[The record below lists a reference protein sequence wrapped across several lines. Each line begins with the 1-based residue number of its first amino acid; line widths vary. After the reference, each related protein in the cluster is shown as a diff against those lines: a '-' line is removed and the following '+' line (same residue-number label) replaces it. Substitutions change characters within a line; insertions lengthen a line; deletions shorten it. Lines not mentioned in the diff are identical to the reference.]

1 MDLPC
6 PEGEPVSLASPALAG
21 GVFTA
26 STTREALR
34 LRPSCSEVWPSVH
47 LTLSVPARGLG
58 VVSGLM
64 EGSLQ
69 EDRHTNTRD
78 RPVSLFLER

>member
-1 MDLPC
+1 M
-6 PEGEPVSLASPALAG
+6 SLASTALAG

-26 STTREALR
+26 STTWEALS

-47 LTLSVPARGLG
+47 LMFSVPARGLDM
-58 VVSGLM
+58 VSGLM

-78 RPVSLFLER
+78 RPVSFSLER